1 MSEFKIGDFL
11 MHERS
16 GVCQVQDIIEKA
28 LGGKGSEKL
37 YYSLQPVFDK
47 GSVVFTPIDSTV
59 RMRDVM
65 TEEETD
71 ALLDRVASLPVIREK
86 NPRAAAEI
94 FKEKIAAFDLDELAT
109 VVKTIYLRKQL
120 RMAAGKKAMSS
131 DEKIMANAGR
141 RLFEE
146 MAFAR
151 HEDVETC
158 EQNFYMRLKNEKDEC
173 IKAQAAGKA

>member
-1 MSEFKIGDFL
+1 MSEFKVGDFL

-16 GVCQVQDIIEKA
+16 GVCQVEGIIEKA
-28 LGGKGSEKL
+28 LGGKGTEKL
-37 YYSLQPVFDK
+37 YYSLKPVFDK
-47 GSVVFTPIDSTV
+47 SSVVFTPVDSTV

-65 TEEETD
+65 TVEETD
-71 ALLDRVASLPVIREK
+71 ELLDRVPDLPVIKEK
-86 NPRAAAEI
+86 NPRAAQEI
-94 FKEKIAAFDLDELAT
+94 FREKIASFNLDELAS

-131 DEKIMANAGR
+131 DEKIMANAGK

-151 HEDVETC
+151 NEDVETC
-158 EQNFYMRLKNEKDEC
+158 ENTFYMRLKNEKDAC
-173 IKAQAAGKA
+173 IKAQAAGKI